1 MALKNIPAPTSAP
14 SSSDATPY
22 GHIVRDVLDQAQ
34 PLMERVADA
43 ARMALHTRQ
52 DQARTPGEH
61 NAMHEARQ
69 QLTRLAP
76 VMGERY
82 PNALRKAIDQE
93 AAQGQ
98 EKPTRSLFT
107 VHFDDLELMDEA
119 QINDSVERAR
129 ARQVLITAVE
139 GPLADLDALVC
150 AALGLPRVQPEHNP
164 LRPEV
169 FLQALQTVVS
179 QMQVTPQVRH
189 DWMGPM
195 AQALGTELRGLYLGQ
210 IDRLQRSGVQPVG
223 YAMRQGDGQ
232 VVYVAPTDGGVSPG
246 FAADN
251 DLAAAT
257 APADPLLTLDRLR
270 RLLLGEF
277 SQNAAPLVAPEP
289 GLPADESFAEQFAR
303 QFEPANPLP
312 PIDPPATDFA
322 ATVPAAFEALQAMNQ
337 VGHMMERLSS
347 QRTLVGHGAGSSAG
361 SGVGASTDGSADG
374 RADGVASGNPT
385 APQRK
390 HSGGLGEA
398 LSMEVVALMVDNIAR
413 DSRLLWPVQQFI
425 RALEPALM
433 QLAVADPRFFSHKEH
448 PARRLLQD
456 ITDRSMAFSSPEA
469 PGFQSFMRSLM
480 NLAGPLATATIE
492 GPDDFEQVLEQLHAK
507 WAEKDAQRKL
517 ERQRAIEALQ
527 HAEQRHLLAARISR
541 DLSLRPDFGKVPDEI
556 SRFLL
561 GAWSQVMAQARLT
574 DATRSADPGRYEE
587 LVDALIWST
596 QPTLTRANTGQLAR
610 LLPKLLAK
618 LREGLAS
625 IDYPATR
632 TDAVFEL
639 LMELHQ
645 QAFKPGPRVAT
656 QPPAPQAL
664 PQAVA
669 QPPAPPE
676 LGDDDP
682 WVAPSEAKE
691 SGYMDISQPPA
702 SQSAELA
709 RGSAPGGL
717 AALDPAAPTP
727 PAQAAATAPA
737 APIDPMTPLEPLGPL
752 AIGTWVNLQVAGQWE
767 RTQLSWIGSQGNLFL
782 FTSASGRTQSMTLR
796 LLEKLFHQGA
806 VQVLTEQTVVDG
818 ALDAVA
824 QTAMRN
830 SVESRL

>member
-1 MALKNIPAPTSAP
+1 MALKHTTPSAPAPSA
-14 SSSDATPY
+14 SHTTPY
-22 GHIVRDVLDQAQ
+22 QHIVHDVLAQAR
-34 PLMERVADA
+34 PLMERVAEA
-43 ARMALHTRQ
+43 TRMALQARQ

-61 NAMHEARQ
+61 HAMQEARQ
-69 QLTRLAP
+69 QLSRLTS

-82 PNALRKAIDQE
+82 PDALRKALDQE
-93 AAQGQ
+93 AAQNE
-98 EKPTRSLFT
+98 EKPTRSLFSI
-107 VHFDDLELMDEA
+107 HFDDLELMDEA

-129 ARQVLITAVE
+129 ARQVLISAVE

-179 QMQVTPQVRH
+179 QMQVTDQVRH

-195 AQALGTELRGLYLGQ
+195 AQALGAELRGLYLAQ
-210 IDRLQRSGVQPVG
+210 TDRLKLSGVQPVG
-223 YAMRQGDGQ
+223 YAMRQADGQ
-232 VVYVAPTDGGVSPG
+232 VVYVAPAEGGVSPG
-246 FAADN
+246 FASDN
-251 DLAAAT
+251 DLST
-257 APADPLLTLDRLR
+257 AEAHADPLLTLDRLR

-277 SQNAAPLVAPEP
+277 SENPALAQASATTSTPESEENF
-289 GLPADESFAEQFAR
+289 ADRFAR
-303 QFEPANPLP
+303 EFENPDQLP
-312 PIDPPATDFA
+312 RIDPPATDFA
-322 ATVPAAFEALQAMNQ
+322 ATVPAAFEALQEMNQ
-337 VGHMMERLSS
+337 VSHMMERLGGQRS
-347 QRTLVGHGAGSSAG
+347 QASGSAG
-361 SGVGASTDGSADG
+361 A
-374 RADGVASGNPT
+374 NPA
-385 APQRK
+385 APPRK

-433 QLAVADPRFFSHKEH
+433 QLALADPRFFSHKEH
-448 PARRLLQD
+448 AARRLLQD
-456 ITDRSMAFSSPEA
+456 ITDRSLAFSSTEA

-480 NLAGPLATATIE
+480 NIAGPLATATIE
-492 GPDDFEQVLEQLHAK
+492 GPDDFEHVLQQLHAK
-507 WAEKDAQRKL
+507 WAEKDQQRKQ
-517 ERQRAIEALQ
+517 ERQRAIETLQ

-541 DLSLRPDFGKVPDEI
+541 DLWLLPDFGKVPDEI

-561 GAWSQVMAQARLT
+561 GPWAQVMAQARLT
-574 DATRSADPGRYEE
+574 ATTGRADPGRYEE
-587 LVDALIWST
+587 LVDALIWSA
-596 QPTLTRANTGQLAR
+596 QPELTRANTGRLAR

-632 TDAVFEL
+632 TEAVFEL

-656 QPPAPQAL
+656 QPPAPPPEAQA
-664 PQAVA
+664 A
-669 QPPAPPE
+669 APPVP
-676 LGDDDP
+676 LDDDDP

-691 SGYMDISQPPA
+691 SGYVDISQSPELESVVPA
-702 SQSAELA
+702 PESA
-709 RGSAPGGL
+709 SS
-717 AALDPAAPTP
+717 D
-727 PAQAAATAPA
+727 ATAVPHL
-737 APIDPMTPLEPLGPL
+737 APLAPL
-752 AIGTWVNLQVAGQWE
+752 AIGTWVNLQVAGHWE

-796 LLEKLFHQGA
+796 LLDRLFQQGA
-806 VQVLTEQTVVDG
+806 MQVLTEQTVVDE

-824 QTAMRN
+824 QAAMRI
-830 SVESRL
+830 SVESRF

>member
-1 MALKNIPAPTSAP
+1 MALKHTTPSAPAPSAG
-14 SSSDATPY
+14 DTTPY
-22 GHIVRDVLDQAQ
+22 QHIVRDVLAQAR
-34 PLMERVADA
+34 PLMERVAEA
-43 ARMALHTRQ
+43 TRMSLLTRQ

-69 QLTRLAP
+69 QLSRLAS

-82 PNALRKAIDQE
+82 PDALRKALDQE
-93 AAQGQ
+93 AAQNQ

-129 ARQVLITAVE
+129 ARQVLISAVE

-150 AALGLPRVQPEHNP
+150 AALGLARVQPEHNP

-195 AQALGTELRGLYLGQ
+195 AQALGTELRGLYLAQ
-210 IDRLQRSGVQPVG
+210 IDRLKLSGVQPVG
-223 YAMRQGDGQ
+223 YAMRQADGQ
-232 VVYVAPTDGGVSPG
+232 VVYVAPTEGGASPG

-251 DLAAAT
+251 DLST
-257 APADPLLTLDRLR
+257 AEGHADSLLTLDRLR

-277 SQNAAPLVAPEP
+277 SENPAPTSAPTHTP
-289 GLPADESFAEQFAR
+289 SPHSDESFADQFAR
-303 QFEPANPLP
+303 EFDNPNQLP

-337 VGHMMERLSS
+337 VGHMMERLGG
-347 QRTLVGHGAGSSAG
+347 QRPQQVGSSTEG
-361 SGVGASTDGSADG
+361 SPA
-374 RADGVASGNPT
+374 
-385 APQRK
+385 APPRK

-413 DSRLLWPVQQFI
+413 DGRLLWPVQQFI
-425 RALEPALM
+425 RALEPALI

-448 PARRLLQD
+448 AARRLLQD
-456 ITDRSMAFSSPEA
+456 ITDRSLAFNSPEA

-480 NLAGPLATATIE
+480 NIAGPLATATID
-492 GPDDFEQVLEQLHAK
+492 GPDDFEHVLQQLHAK
-507 WAEKDAQRKL
+507 WAEKDQQRKQ

-561 GAWSQVMAQARLT
+561 GPWSQVMAQARLT
-574 DATRSADPGRYEE
+574 DTTRSADPGRYEE

-596 QPTLTRANTGQLAR
+596 QPALTRANTGQLAR

-625 IDYPATR
+625 IDYPAAR
-632 TDAVFEL
+632 TEAVFEL

-656 QPPAPQAL
+656 KPAAPPPQPP
-664 PQAVA
+664 AVA
-669 QPPAPPE
+669 QPAPLE
-676 LGDDDP
+676 DDDP

-691 SGYMDISQPPA
+691 SGYVDISQSPV
-702 SQSAELA
+702 SESAELVPESTSTTSGPA
-709 RGSAPGGL
+709 TLPHLASSAPL
-717 AALDPAAPTP
+717 A
-727 PAQAAATAPA
+727 
-737 APIDPMTPLEPLGPL
+737 PL
-752 AIGTWVNLQVAGQWE
+752 AVGTWVNLQVAGQWE
-767 RTQLSWIGSQGNLFL
+767 RTQLSWIGSQGQLFL

-796 LLEKLFHQGA
+796 LLERLFHQGA

-824 QTAMRN
+824 QAAMRN

>member
-1 MALKNIPAPTSAP
+1 MKHTTPSAPAPSP
-14 SSSDATPY
+14 SDATPH
-22 GHIVRDVLDQAQ
+22 GHIVRDVLAQAQ

-43 ARMALHTRQ
+43 TRMALLARQ

-69 QLTRLAP
+69 QLSRLAS

-82 PNALRKAIDQE
+82 PDALRKAIDQE
-93 AAQGQ
+93 TAQNA

-129 ARQVLITAVE
+129 ARQVLISAVE

-169 FLQALQTVVS
+169 FLQAMQTVVS
-179 QMQVTPQVRH
+179 QMQVTPQVRN

-195 AQALGTELRGLYLGQ
+195 AQALGTELRGLYLAQ
-210 IDRLQRSGVQPVG
+210 IDRLKHSGVQPVG
-223 YAMRQGDGQ
+223 YAMRQADGQ
-232 VVYVAPTDGGVSPG
+232 GVYVAPTEGGASPG

-251 DLAAAT
+251 DLSAAVGQ
-257 APADPLLTLDRLR
+257 ADPLLTLDRLR

-277 SQNAAPLVAPEP
+277 SENPAPTSAPTP
-289 GLPADESFAEQFAR
+289 TPSPHSDESFAEQFAR
-303 QFEPANPLP
+303 EFENPNQLP

-337 VGHMMERLSS
+337 VGHMMERLGG
-347 QRTLVGHGAGSSAG
+347 QRSHASGGAG
-361 SGVGASTDGSADG
+361 GSADG
-374 RADGVASGNPT
+374 SPA
-385 APQRK
+385 APPRK

-398 LSMEVVALMVDNIAR
+398 LSIEVVALMVDNIAR
-413 DSRLLWPVQQFI
+413 DGRLLWPVQQFI
-425 RALEPALM
+425 RALEPALI

-456 ITDRSMAFSSPEA
+456 ITDRSLAFNSPEA

-480 NLAGPLATATIE
+480 NIAGPLATATID
-492 GPDDFEQVLEQLHAK
+492 GPDDFEHVLQQLHAK
-507 WAEKDAQRKL
+507 WAEKDQQRKQ

-561 GAWSQVMAQARLT
+561 GPWSQVMAQARLT
-574 DATRSADPGRYEE
+574 DTTRSADPGRYEE

-596 QPTLTRANTGQLAR
+596 QPALTRANTGQLAR

-625 IDYPATR
+625 IDYPAER
-632 TDAVFEL
+632 TEAVFEL

-656 QPPAPQAL
+656 KPPAPPPE

-669 QPPAPPE
+669 QPAPLE
-676 LGDDDP
+676 DDDP

-691 SGYMDISQPPA
+691 SGYVDISQSPV
-702 SQSAELA
+702 SESAELVPESITS
-709 RGSAPGGL
+709 G
-717 AALDPAAPTP
+717 PAAPP
-727 PAQAAATAPA
+727 HRASSA
-737 APIDPMTPLEPLGPL
+737 PL
-752 AIGTWVNLQVAGQWE
+752 APLAVGTWVNLQVAGQWE
-767 RTQLSWIGSQGNLFL
+767 RTQLSWIGSQGHLFL

-796 LLEKLFHQGA
+796 LLERLFHQGA

-824 QTAMRN
+824 QAAMRN

>member
-1 MALKNIPAPTSAP
+1 MALKHTTPSAPAPSASDTTS
-14 SSSDATPY
+14 Y
-22 GHIVRDVLDQAQ
+22 QHIVHDVLAQAR
-34 PLMERVADA
+34 PLMERVAEA
-43 ARMALHTRQ
+43 TRMALQARQ

-61 NAMHEARQ
+61 HAMQEARQ
-69 QLTRLAP
+69 QLSRLTS

-82 PNALRKAIDQE
+82 PDALRKALDQE
-93 AAQGQ
+93 AAQNE

-107 VHFDDLELMDEA
+107 IHFDDLELMDEA

-129 ARQVLITAVE
+129 ARQVLISAVE

-179 QMQVTPQVRH
+179 QMQVTDQVRH

-195 AQALGTELRGLYLGQ
+195 AQALGAELRGLYLAQ
-210 IDRLQRSGVQPVG
+210 TDRLKLSGVQPVG
-223 YAMRQGDGQ
+223 YAMRQADGQ
-232 VVYVAPTDGGVSPG
+232 VVYVAPAEGGVSPG
-246 FAADN
+246 FASDN
-251 DLAAAT
+251 DLST
-257 APADPLLTLDRLR
+257 AEAHADPLLTLDRLR

-277 SQNAAPLVAPEP
+277 SENPALAQASATTSTPESEENF
-289 GLPADESFAEQFAR
+289 ADRFAR
-303 QFEPANPLP
+303 EFENPDQLP
-312 PIDPPATDFA
+312 RIDPPATDFA
-322 ATVPAAFEALQAMNQ
+322 ATVPAAFEALQEMNQ
-337 VGHMMERLSS
+337 VSHMMERLGGQRS
-347 QRTLVGHGAGSSAG
+347 Q
-361 SGVGASTDGSADG
+361 
-374 RADGVASGNPT
+374 ASGNAGANPA
-385 APQRK
+385 APPRK

-433 QLAVADPRFFSHKEH
+433 QLALADPRFFSHKEH
-448 PARRLLQD
+448 AARRLLQD
-456 ITDRSMAFSSPEA
+456 ITDRSLAFSSTEA

-480 NLAGPLATATIE
+480 NIAGPLATATIE
-492 GPDDFEQVLEQLHAK
+492 GPDDFEHVLQQLHAK
-507 WAEKDAQRKL
+507 WAEKDQQRKQ
-517 ERQRAIEALQ
+517 ERQRAIETLQ

-541 DLSLRPDFGKVPDEI
+541 DLWLLPDFGKVPDEI

-561 GAWSQVMAQARLT
+561 GPWAQVMAQARLT
-574 DATRSADPGRYEE
+574 TTTGRADPGRYEE
-587 LVDALIWST
+587 LVDALIWSA
-596 QPTLTRANTGQLAR
+596 QPELTRANTGRLAR

-632 TDAVFEL
+632 TEAVFDL

-656 QPPAPQAL
+656 QPPAPPPEA
-664 PQAVA
+664 QAVA
-669 QPPAPPE
+669 PPVP
-676 LGDDDP
+676 LDDDDP

-691 SGYMDISQPPA
+691 SGYVDISQSPELESVVPA
-702 SQSAELA
+702 PESTS
-709 RGSAPGGL
+709 S
-717 AALDPAAPTP
+717 D
-727 PAQAAATAPA
+727 ATAMPHL
-737 APIDPMTPLEPLGPL
+737 APLAPL
-752 AIGTWVNLQVAGQWE
+752 AIGTWVNLQVAGHWE

-796 LLEKLFHQGA
+796 LLDRLFQQGA
-806 VQVLTEQTVVDG
+806 MQVLTEQTVVDE

-824 QTAMRN
+824 QAAMRN